1 MISVCLSPV
10 TVERWDESRAQR
22 EYLSTPHQIVAA
34 GFASESPVKGT
45 AVFINAARSTVEFAS
60 ETIGVQF
67 GMRVRNAGRD
77 QSKAVWGS
85 IIH

>member
-1 MISVCLSPV
+1 VISVCLSPV
-10 TVERWDESRAQR
+10 IVERWDATGIER
-22 EYLSTPHQIVAA
+22 
-34 GFASESPVKGT
+34 ESPVEGT

-67 GMRVRNAGRD
+67 GMRVRGRD

-85 IIH
+85 IIR

>member
-1 MISVCLSPV
+1 MCLSPV
-10 TVERWDESRAQR
+10 TVERWD
-22 EYLSTPHQIVAA
+22 AA
-34 GFASESPVKGT
+34 GTERESPVAGT

-67 GMRVRNAGRD
+67 GMRVRNGRRD
-77 QSKAVWGS
+77 QGKAVWGS

>member
-1 MISVCLSPV
+1 MCLSPV
-10 TVERWDESRAQR
+10 IVERWD
-22 EYLSTPHQIVAA
+22 
-34 GFASESPVKGT
+34 ASGTERESPFEGT

-60 ETIGVQF
+60 DAIGVQF
-67 GMRVRNAGRD
+67 GVRVRNGRRD

>member
-1 MISVCLSPV
+1 MCLSPV
-10 TVERWDESRAQR
+10 IVERWDGSRTER
-22 EYLSTPHQIVAA
+22 EHLSTPHSIVAA
-34 GFASESPVKGT
+34 GFASESPFGGT

-60 ETIGVQF
+60 EAIGVQS
-67 GMRVRNAGRD
+67 GMRFGGRD